1 MVGTRCSLAI
11 SLMQRQSA
19 EDERTTYTIDR
30 CYTVVK
36 IYSAL
41 YILYSRPGRIMPEFL
56 PIMLFYYSQ
65 KLHLLF
71 LYILPIIP
79 KNNPVTAC

>member
-1 MVGTRCSLAI
+1 MMHENI
-11 SLMQRQSA
+11 SYMSINEQWLKSVFSA
-19 EDERTTYTIDR
+19 VSNLIMGMW
-30 CYTVVK
+30 
-36 IYSAL
+36 IGA
-41 YILYSRPGRIMPEFL
+41 RPGRIMPEIL

-71 LYILPIIP
+71 LYILSIIP